1 MAFLRFSKPH
11 CYPNSPPVVVFFF
24 FFFFNFFFFF
34 FFFNFFLQHL
44 NISHRRVLRAVEYMY
59 VLKLRGAVL
68 APAHDQ
74 ALLHGLR

>member
-11 CYPNSPPVVVFFF
+11 CYPNSPLFF
-24 FFFFNFFFFF
+24 FFFFNFLLLC
-34 FFFNFFLQHL
+34 FFNFFLQHL